1 MCLPKYLPWYYYY
14 ITPSEKCLSSLHI
27 CLLSKRSQVWSLQR
41 QISWFFCRQNGS
53 LCGKSTKSSK
63 ERAHCGIPLQIREQ
77 LSNCAVQCFSRRWCR
92 SPIQQ
97 VSWCS
102 KDFVTSPTSV
112 TILICV
118 SQVCY
123 WMWLKSHATF
133 SWDQLGTEQQLFARK
148 ARISVLIL
156 DLIHTTPGRDTVC
169 ARVWVFSSWHQNIQ
183 REQ

>member
-1 MCLPKYLPWYYYY
+1 MCLPKYLPWYDYYY
-14 ITPSEKCLSSLHI
+14 ITSSEKCLSSLHI
-27 CLLSKRSQVWSLQR
+27 CLLSKRSQVWSPADKYLD
-41 QISWFFCRQNGS
+41 FFCRQNGS
-53 LCGKSTKSSK
+53 LCEKSTKSSK

-77 LSNCAVQCFSRRWCR
+77 LCCAMCRWCR

-112 TILICV
+112 TILICM

-169 ARVWVFSSWHQNIQ
+169 AGLSIF
-183 REQ
+183 

>member
-14 ITPSEKCLSSLHI
+14 ITSSEKCVSSLHI
-27 CLLSKRSQVWSLQR
+27 CLLSKRSQVWSPAETNILIFLQAEWQPVWKIH
-41 QISWFFCRQNGS
+41 QIKQGEGPLWNPLANKRAAV
-53 LCGKSTKSSK
+53 LCYVSV
-63 ERAHCGIPLQIREQ
+63 C
-77 LSNCAVQCFSRRWCR
+77 RWCR

-112 TILICV
+112 TILICM

-133 SWDQLGTEQQLFARK
+133 SWHQLGTEQQLFARK

-169 ARVWVFSSWHQNIQ
+169 ARVWVFSSWHKNIQ